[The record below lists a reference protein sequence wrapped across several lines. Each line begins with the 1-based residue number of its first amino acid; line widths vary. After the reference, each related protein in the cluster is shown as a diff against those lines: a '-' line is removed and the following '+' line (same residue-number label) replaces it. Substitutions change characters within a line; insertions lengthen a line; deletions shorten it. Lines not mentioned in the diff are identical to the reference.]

1 MLKYLAMYTI
11 EPTKQIE
18 AKITLPPDK
27 SISHR
32 AIFFSSLSSG
42 RTKIHPFLASNDIQA
57 TLDCVKKLG
66 IKHYQDKT
74 SKETIY
80 LQGKGLYF
88 PNNQSVDLF
97 AGDSGT
103 TIRILS
109 GLLVGQK
116 FSSIFKAG
124 SYLDKR
130 PMGRVVYPLAEMGA
144 NIGGREITRQ
154 GRQEIYPPLRIEP
167 VSELIGRSYKLDI
180 ASAQVKSA
188 LLLAGLY
195 AKGETIVEEPYQ
207 SRDHT
212 ERMLKAFG
220 ADIKIDKNKITLK
233 PGAQLNLPEE
243 IFIPADFSAAAFF
256 IVLGLIL
263 KNSQIVIKNVNLNP
277 TRCGLLR
284 VLQRMNANITIK
296 NQNNELEPYG
306 EIIVKS
312 SCLKATRVEPD
323 EIPAMIDEVPILC
336 VAASFA
342 SGQTQIK
349 GLDELRIKE
358 TDRVDS
364 MLSNLSK
371 SGVDIIAKDNHQ
383 DGCQITIKGGAKY
396 KGADFSSFGDHRTA
410 MSLAIFALAA
420 EDKSKIDDVKCINKS
435 FPGFIEIVEEITR

>member
-11 EPTKQIE
+11 TPIKKIE
-18 AKITLPPDK
+18 AKVTLPPDK

-32 AIFFSSLSSG
+32 AILFSSLNS
-42 RTKIHPFLASNDIQA
+42 RKTKIYPFLASNDIQA
-57 TLDCVKKLG
+57 TLDCVKKVG
-66 IKHYQDKT
+66 IKYYQDK
-74 SKETIY
+74 SSQEAIY

-88 PNNQSVDLF
+88 PNNQNVDLF

-116 FSSIFKAG
+116 FSSTFNAG
-124 SYLDKR
+124 SYLGKR
-130 PMGRVVYPLAEMGA
+130 PMGRIVYPLAEMGA
-144 NIGGREITRQ
+144 NIEGRKIAKQ
-154 GRQEIYPPLRIEP
+154 GRQEIYPPLKIEP
-167 VSELIGRSYKLDI
+167 VSELVGKSYKLDI

-212 ERMLKAFG
+212 ERMLQSFG
-220 ADIKIDKNKITLK
+220 ANIKRDKKAITLK
-233 PGAQLNLPEE
+233 PGSQLNLPDE
-243 IFIPADFSAAAFF
+243 IFVPADFSAAAFF

-263 KNSQIVIKNVNLNP
+263 KNSQITIKNVNLNP

-284 VLQRMNANITIK
+284 VLERMNADITIE
-296 NQNNELEPYG
+296 NQNNQLEPYG
-306 EIIVKS
+306 DIIVRS
-312 SCLKATRVEPD
+312 SRLEATRVEPE

-349 GLDELRIKE
+349 GLDELRVKE
-358 TDRVDS
+358 ADRVDS

-371 SGVDIIAKDNHQ
+371 AGVGITDKDDHQ
-383 DGCQITIKGGAKY
+383 SGCQIIINGATKY
-396 KGADFSSFGDHRTA
+396 KGVDFSSFADHRTA
-410 MSLAIFALAA
+410 MSLVIFAKAA
-420 EDKSKIDDVKCINKS
+420 ESNSSIDDIKCIDKS
-435 FPGFIEIVEEITR
+435 FPGFIKMVEEITK

>member
-1 MLKYLAMYTI
+1 MYTI
-11 EPTKQIE
+11 EPAKKIK

-32 AIFFSSLSSG
+32 AMLFSSLSP
-42 RTKIHPFLASNDIQA
+42 RKTKIHPFLASNDIQA

-66 IKHYQDKT
+66 IRHYQDKF

-88 PNNQSVDLF
+88 PNNQNADLF

-116 FSSIFKAG
+116 FSSTFRAG
-124 SYLDKR
+124 SYLEKR

-144 NIGGREITRQ
+144 NIDGRKINKQKKE
-154 GRQEIYPPLRIEP
+154 EIYPPLKIEP
-167 VSELIGRSYKLDI
+167 VSELIGRSYKLNI

-188 LLLAGLY
+188 LLLAALY
-195 AKGETIVEEPYQ
+195 AQGETIVEELYQ

-212 ERMLKAFG
+212 ERMLKSFG
-220 ADIKIDKNKITLK
+220 ANIKIDKKTITLK
-233 PGAQLNLPEE
+233 PGVQLNLPEE

-263 KNSQIVIKNVNLNP
+263 KNSQITIKDVNLNP

-306 EIIVKS
+306 DIIVKS
-312 SCLKATRVEPD
+312 SELKATKVEVP
-323 EIPAMIDEVPILC
+323 EIPVMIDEVPILC

-349 GLDELRIKE
+349 GLDELRVKE
-358 TDRVDS
+358 TDRVNS
-364 MLSNLSK
+364 MLSNLSR
-371 SGVDIIAKDNHQ
+371 SGVDIVDKDNHQ
-383 DGCQITIKGGAKY
+383 NGCQITIRGSAKY
-396 KGADFSSFGDHRTA
+396 NGADFNSFGDHRTA

-420 EDKSKIDDVKCINKS
+420 EGKSKIDDIKCIDKS
-435 FPGFIEIVEEITR
+435 FPGFIKIVEEITR